1 MNDTLGNRL
10 KFYEA
15 MTEIQL
21 MPLLPIVARIDGR
34 TFHTFTKGM
43 KRPYDEQ
50 MTNAMVSTAK
60 RLAESTDARIAY
72 TQSDEITLIWYSDNT
87 KSQTF
92 FNGRHSKL
100 VSNLASMATLYFY
113 QEVLKNMPEYASRNT
128 TFDCRV
134 FSVPTVQE
142 ACNVLVWRELDATKN
157 AVSQASRA
165 FYSDRECL
173 GKNSSDKQ
181 EMLFQKGVNFNDYP
195 DSFKRG
201 TYIIRKQTETVFT
214 AEEIENLPSKHAA
227 RTNPGLKVRR
237 QMFVAVN
244 LPVITRIANVVDVV
258 FNDAEPVLKG

>member
-1 MNDTLGNRL
+1 MKDTLGDRI
-10 KFYEA
+10 KAYEA

-21 MPLLPIVARIDGR
+21 IPLLPIVARIDGR

-43 KRPYDEQ
+43 KRPYDEK
-50 MTNAMVSTAK
+50 MTNAMISTAK

-100 VSNLASMATLYFY
+100 VSNLAAMATLYFY
-113 QEVLKNMPEYASRNT
+113 QEVLKNMPEYASRNP

-134 FSVPTVQE
+134 FNVPTIQE
-142 ACNVLVWRELDATKN
+142 ACNVLTWRELDATKN
-157 AVSQASRA
+157 AVSQAARE
-165 FYSDRECL
+165 FYSDKECL

-181 EMLFQKGVNFNDYP
+181 EMLFDKGVNFNNYP

-201 TYIIRKQTETVFT
+201 TYVIRKQTETVFT
-214 AEEIENLPSKHAA
+214 AEEIEKLPPKHAA
-227 RTNPGLKVRR
+227 RTNPLLKVKR

-244 LPVITRIANVVDVV
+244 LPVITKIVNVVDVV
-258 FNDAEPVLKG
+258 FNNSEPILKG